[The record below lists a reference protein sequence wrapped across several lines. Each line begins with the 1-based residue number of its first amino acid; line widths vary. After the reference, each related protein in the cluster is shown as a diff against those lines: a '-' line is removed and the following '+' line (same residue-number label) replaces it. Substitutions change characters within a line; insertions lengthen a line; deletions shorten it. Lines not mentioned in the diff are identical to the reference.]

1 MTSVVAAKRLTKF
14 DTKTFLSTIDGG
26 RKIAAF
32 PQKQTI
38 FAQGDSSDAI
48 FYLQKGKVRLTV
60 VSQTGKEATI
70 GILNEGGFF
79 GEGCLSGQRL
89 RMCSATAMTDCSV
102 MRIDKKSMM
111 EVIHREHSFS
121 DMFVAYLLAR
131 NIRYEEDLVDQLFNS
146 SEKRLARV
154 LLLLAHFGKE
164 GKADVAIPQI
174 SQEMLAEMVG
184 TTRSRVSFF
193 MNRFRK
199 LGFIDYHA
207 GDALQVHSSLLNV
220 VLHD

>member
-1 MTSVVAAKRLTKF
+1 VTPVVAAKKLSKF
-14 DTKTFLSTIDGG
+14 DTRTFLSTIDGG
-26 RKIAAF
+26 RNIAAF
-32 PQKQTI
+32 PKKQTI
-38 FAQGDSSDAI
+38 FAQGDSSDAV
-48 FYLQKGKVRLTV
+48 FYLQKGKVKLTV
-60 VSQTGKEATI
+60 VSKTGKEAAI
-70 GILNEGGFF
+70 GILKEGDFF
-79 GEGCLSGQRL
+79 GEGCLTGQAL

-111 EVIHREHSFS
+111 DVIHREHSFS

-164 GKADVAIPQI
+164 GKAEVAIPQI

-199 LGFIDYHA
+199 LGFIDYHS
-207 GDALQVHSSLLNV
+207 GDALQVHSSLLNI